1 MRKSLFAFLLLLAGP
16 ALAQAPLVVR
26 GLPYTGNGVM
36 ATSTASTAISGMTV
50 SATGAALPSA
60 FYNLYV
66 INRGTT
72 DVAFCPRGGTC
83 TCPENT
89 VANTDGV
96 TVAAGL
102 SYSFP
107 YSDIVPAT
115 ATIVACSGTPT
126 VEFQW

>member
-72 DVAFCPRGGTC
+72 DVAFCPRRVCLTASRI
-83 TCPENT
+83 PI
-89 VANTDGV
+89 
-96 TVAAGL
+96 L
-102 SYSFP
+102 FRQRRQSSR
-107 YSDIVPAT
+107 VPARR
-115 ATIVACSGTPT
+115 P
-126 VEFQW
+126 